1 MHIYVTKI
9 GVLGDMTPEM
19 GCNINKLPKMH
30 TLCRVDIRQSIY
42 PQNWFTGAICDV
54 TKKPKKTKKDSICSV
69 AKWVLV
75 VTTMSL
81 VVISFKFCKKKSVV
95 QFPSCERSK
104 SAISHCT
111 GHSLIQQQIWNCY
124 SFLETQNKRLQTNK
138 GAYVLGWAGV
148 REGGQLFGEGG
159 KCMNTCLHV
168 STSGIMEAVFTSICL
183 GPVSM
188 SVHPSVSHMSEFYRY
203 SRTELVLHMRA
214 FFNLPY
220 TVL

>member
-81 VVISFKFCKKKSVV
+81 VVISFKFCKKNRW
-95 QFPSCERSK
+95 C
-104 SAISHCT
+104 
-111 GHSLIQQQIWNCY
+111 
-124 SFLETQNKRLQTNK
+124 SFQ
-138 GAYVLGWAGV
+138 AV
-148 REGGQLFGEGG
+148 RG
-159 KCMNTCLHV
+159 
-168 STSGIMEAVFTSICL
+168 
-183 GPVSM
+183 
-188 SVHPSVSHMSEFYRY
+188 R
-203 SRTELVLHMRA
+203 
-214 FFNLPY
+214 NLPY
-220 TVL
+220 PIALVILLYNSKYEIVIVFWRHRTNAYKLTREHMP